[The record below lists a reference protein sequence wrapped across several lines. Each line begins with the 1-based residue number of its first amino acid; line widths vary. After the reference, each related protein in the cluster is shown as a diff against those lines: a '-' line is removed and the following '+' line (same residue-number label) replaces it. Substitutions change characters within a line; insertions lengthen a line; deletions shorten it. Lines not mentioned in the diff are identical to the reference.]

1 VQAEA
6 APAPVE
12 GARLD
17 GEAEGQVRKL
27 LGTFTQVSSK
37 RIRRLKDMVY
47 VKEMRAAITSGEF
60 ALRLG
65 KQPGLID
72 YQGLCSRFEE
82 FAEKLVRQPLDPE
95 VLPEAE
101 AQKVLAQLTS
111 MRTDLAQHPS
121 HQDEVAMATGTTPA
135 APTAEAPAVELP
147 DPRRLLLYV
156 REDQTVDFD
165 GALTEASKAARFSSD
180 LWDRLNGRGEEEE
193 SLEQGDVEGSVE
205 APRVAEKR
213 QMLEEAQLLLKEAET
228 DRSDVLD
235 RVKQLAEAPSGAAA
249 AAGPTPEELRA
260 EFRECDQAVR
270 ERQSRTL
277 LASADWL
284 LERAAV
290 VIEAD
295 LERMSFGEWDVS
307 GRQLKLSVVEL
318 SLLDK
323 QVSSYRQLVPD
334 DPEVCIGDDCRDFTS
349 VLDPEELRVL
359 ERDATEFVSR
369 LGLQVE
375 RNEAEEQDFA
385 ASAQRSLNQLTT
397 AVEKAKTGVMFY
409 VSGVQLLGQDLQ
421 YAGSLFSKAAFSNYT
436 LRPREVNTVFRTV
449 KDCVTLVP
457 FVIILI
463 IPLTPVGH
471 VLIFSFIQK
480 FFPDFF
486 PTTFTERRQNV
497 IKIYKGIVPQAS
509 TS

>member
-1 VQAEA
+1 
-6 APAPVE
+6 
-12 GARLD
+12 
-17 GEAEGQVRKL
+17 
-27 LGTFTQVSSK
+27 
-37 RIRRLKDMVY
+37 
-47 VKEMRAAITSGEF
+47 
-60 ALRLG
+60 
-65 KQPGLID
+65 
-72 YQGLCSRFEE
+72 
-82 FAEKLVRQPLDPE
+82 
-95 VLPEAE
+95 
-101 AQKVLAQLTS
+101 
-111 MRTDLAQHPS
+111 
-121 HQDEVAMATGTTPA
+121 
-135 APTAEAPAVELP
+135 
-147 DPRRLLLYV
+147 
-156 REDQTVDFD
+156 
-165 GALTEASKAARFSSD
+165 
-180 LWDRLNGRGEEEE
+180 
-193 SLEQGDVEGSVE
+193 
-205 APRVAEKR
+205 
-213 QMLEEAQLLLKEAET
+213 
-228 DRSDVLD
+228 
-235 RVKQLAEAPSGAAA
+235 
-249 AAGPTPEELRA
+249 
-260 EFRECDQAVR
+260 
-270 ERQSRTL
+270 
-277 LASADWL
+277 
-284 LERAAV
+284 V